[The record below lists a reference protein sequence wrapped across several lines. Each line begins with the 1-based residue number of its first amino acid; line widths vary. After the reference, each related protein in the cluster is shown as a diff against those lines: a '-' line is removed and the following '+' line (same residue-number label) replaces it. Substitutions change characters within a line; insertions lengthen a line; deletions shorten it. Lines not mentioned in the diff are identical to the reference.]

1 MSNNA
6 STRNNKNNYTHKAVP
21 TNKSKRKRQQAKHR
35 RLRRKLRIYNSICY
49 AMWLFL
55 LLLVRTQLR
64 WYHLAFNWWWWVFV
78 MTSNQAGG
86 NSCWNSCNIERS
98 AARWRSLYTCRST
111 RHLSTLK
118 RILPVD
124 FVGENFC
131 LFVMKPYLAGCLT
144 DWRIVWLIGDW
155 WLGAVLSSGLVGS
168 LACCVGGATLQWDP

>member
-1 MSNNA
+1 MPA
-6 STRNNKNNYTHKAVP
+6 LGTTKTITLTRLCLPIRVSARGSRPNTGVCAGSWEFTIAFVMLCDCSCCCWCVHNCVDIT
-21 TNKSKRKRQQAKHR
+21 
-35 RLRRKLRIYNSICY
+35 
-49 AMWLFL
+49 
-55 LLLVRTQLR
+55 
-64 WYHLAFNWWWWVFV
+64 LAFNWWWWVFI

-98 AARWRSLYTCRST
+98 AARWRSLYTRRST